1 MSRGVV
7 WFLVICFGVAWTSW
21 EIAIA
26 TGVSVLSSQ
35 FQLYALPGAFA
46 PAIAALV
53 VRKWI
58 TREGFADADLGL
70 QAARWRYYL
79 IAWLLPL
86 AVVAAIVLEA
96 MFLGIARPD
105 FSLSRAVTAGYASPA
120 LSGHGWLIVPQLM
133 ITAVLATPVLW
144 GEEFGWRGY
153 LQKRLF
159 VGRPVAAAIATGL
172 IWGVWHYP
180 VTLRGYNYPDHPFM
194 GSLIFPIFTV
204 LIAYILGWIRG
215 RSGSVWAS
223 SLAHA
228 ATNSI
233 GALALLWLAGAQG
246 PFVVS
251 YAGLLALPPLAVV
264 CLCIFKADKGNSLLA
279 SAGPHLKQMT
289 SSSP

>member
-1 MSRGVV
+1 MSRGVT
-7 WFLVICFGVAWTSW
+7 WFLVICFGVAWMSW

-26 TGVSVLSSQ
+26 TGISVQSSQ

-58 TREGFADADLGL
+58 TREGFADAGLGL

-79 IAWLLPL
+79 VAWLLPL

-96 MFLGIARPD
+96 MFLGIAQPD
-105 FSLSRAVTAGYASPA
+105 FSLSRAVTAGYAPPA
-120 LSGHGWLIVPQLM
+120 LSHRGGWLIVPQVM

-159 VGRPVAAAIATGL
+159 VGKPVAAAIATGL
-172 IWGVWHYP
+172 IWGLWHFP
-180 VTLRGYNYPDHPFM
+180 LTLRGYNYPDHPLM
-194 GSLIFPIFTV
+194 GSLIFVVFTI
-204 LIAYILGWIRG
+204 LIAYILGWIRE
-215 RSGSVWAS
+215 RSGSIWAP

-233 GALALLWLAGAQG
+233 GGLALLWLAGAQG

-251 YAGLLALPPLAVV
+251 YAGLLALPPLAIV
-264 CLCIFKADKGNSLLA
+264 CLCLFQADQGNSALA
-279 SAGPHLKQMT
+279 SKPSSGPGLI
-289 SSSP
+289 